1 MITAVVV
8 AVLVVY
14 LVERSRPLVLRWLGG
29 LEGRTKSAKG
39 VELPHD
45 LLMLANSEGEE
56 WAKEQTAQRLR
67 ELFTEL
73 GSWEAVR
80 GYVTPAGNGSASRH

>member
-1 MITAVVV
+1 MITAAVI

-14 LVERSRPLVLRWLGG
+14 LVERGRPLVVRWLGG
-29 LEGRTKSAKG
+29 IERRAKPGKG

-80 GYVTPAGNGSASRH
+80 GYVTPAGNGSAGRH